1 MISGLLKLMHRLS
14 LAGCQTDFSL
24 SLEIDSS
31 IDSGLASTE
40 VRCGRSRSAH
50 LELSTGY
57 RGAENVPVAAAYQI
71 VQ

>member
-14 LAGCQTDFSL
+14 LARCQTEFTL

-40 VRCGRSRSAH
+40 VRYDRSPSTH
-50 LELSTGY
+50 LELCTGY